1 MDTKEDRIT
10 SSLDEEAIVYTEYAD
25 ALIGVDS
32 KGRATY
38 NLEKCINIL
47 IERDGMDSS
56 LTQARQKLMSSG
68 KMRTSAL
75 CLNEFILNILSIKL
89 KKVKI

>member
-47 IERDGMDSS
+47 IERDGMDYEEATEYFWFNTEGAYFGE
-56 LTQARQKLMSSG
+56 LTPLFV
-68 KMRTSAL
+68 
-75 CLNEFILNILSIKL
+75 E
-89 KKVKI
+89 VY

>member
-1 MDTKEDRIT
+1 METKEDRIT
-10 SSLDEEAIVYTEYAD
+10 SSLDEEAIVYTEYAE

-47 IERDGMDSS
+47 IERDGMDYEEATEYFWFNTEGAYFGE
-56 LTQARQKLMSSG
+56 LTPLFV
-68 KMRTSAL
+68 
-75 CLNEFILNILSIKL
+75 E
-89 KKVKI
+89 VY